1 MQSMLGHCTAGSRR
15 PLAAVLLAVLV
26 AVTSSCIVL
35 VQDDTFAIGTESH
48 RANLVV
54 YVETT
59 EVLDTIRREHGTQLA
74 RDLVLSQAPPTL
86 RLPGPV
92 MAVLCGANPALCV
105 AGDYVPDLVL
115 SWFRSDVRNR
125 GDFGTNLASA
135 AAQNDCFAWTI
146 VPSRNFTEKSDPA
159 GHHPRRG

>member
-1 MQSMLGHCTAGSRR
+1 MQSMLGHRTAGYRR
-15 PLAAVLLAVLV
+15 PFVAVLLAAFV

-35 VQDDTFAIGTESH
+35 VQDDTFAIGTESY

-59 EVLDTIRREHGTQLA
+59 SVLDWVRREHGTQVA
-74 RDLVLSQAPPTL
+74 RDLVLSQTPPSL
-86 RLPGPV
+86 HLPGPV

-125 GDFGTNLASA
+125 SDFGTNLSSA
-135 AAQNDCFAWTI
+135 ASQGKCLAWTI
-146 VPSRNFTEKSDPA
+146 VPSRNFTEKPVGNSGCRHD
-159 GHHPRRG
+159 